1 MQVSNRLKL
10 VASFVSGEGTV
21 ADIGT
26 DHGYIPIYLVKHHI
40 ANGVIAMDVVDG
52 PLERARKHIKQHKL
66 EDRITV
72 RKSNGLQKLE
82 KGEAHTVVIAGMGGG
97 LVIKILQERM
107 DIAKTV
113 KEFVLS
119 PQSEIPQ
126 VRRFLQENGFSIE
139 KEQMIKEDGKYYVVM
154 RVVLGK
160 GNYYTN
166 IDFEFGKYLIENK
179 DKTFIEYLEKEE
191 EKKRLVIEK
200 LKTLSS
206 ENSKKRI
213 EEISKQLEWIQ
224 QVKQYINEE

>member
-1 MQVSNRLKL
+1 
-10 VASFVSGEGTV
+10 
-21 ADIGT
+21 
-26 DHGYIPIYLVKHHI
+26 
-40 ANGVIAMDVVDG
+40 
-52 PLERARKHIKQHKL
+52 
-66 EDRITV
+66 
-72 RKSNGLQKLE
+72 
-82 KGEAHTVVIAGMGGG
+82 MGGG

-166 IDFEFGKYLIENK
+166 LDFEFGKYLIENK

-191 EKKRLVIEK
+191 EKK
-200 LKTLSS
+200 TFGH
-206 ENSKKRI
+206 
-213 EEISKQLEWIQ
+213 
-224 QVKQYINEE
+224 

>member
-26 DHGYIPIYLVKHHI
+26 DHGYIPIYLVTHNVVNH
-40 ANGVIAMDVVDG
+40 VIAMDVVDG
-52 PLERARKHIKQHKL
+52 PLKRAREHIKQYQL
-66 EDRITV
+66 EHVITV

-97 LVIKILQERM
+97 LVIKILQEGM
-107 DIAKTV
+107 EIAKTV

-166 IDFEFGKYLIENK
+166 LDFEFGKYLIENK
-179 DKTFIEYLEKEE
+179 DKTFIECLEKEE

>member
-1 MQVSNRLKL
+1 
-10 VASFVSGEGTV
+10 
-21 ADIGT
+21 
-26 DHGYIPIYLVKHHI
+26 
-40 ANGVIAMDVVDG
+40 
-52 PLERARKHIKQHKL
+52 
-66 EDRITV
+66 
-72 RKSNGLQKLE
+72 
-82 KGEAHTVVIAGMGGG
+82 
-97 LVIKILQERM
+97 M

-166 IDFEFGKYLIENK
+166 LDFEFGKYLIENK

-206 ENSKKRI
+206 ESSKKRI

-224 QVKQYINEE
+224 QVKQYLNEE